1 MTSILL
7 LEDDLDLMDELSDCL
22 WAIGYTVSTANT
34 IAQAEELLAESF
46 DMLVLDINLPDGSGL
61 DLCRRMRPYIR
72 SGIVMFTGRSEREL
86 RIQGLK
92 DGADA
97 FLVKPV
103 DPEELEATLIS
114 VRRRLSSTQPAST
127 WLTAS
132 TIPVQWRLDRTRHA
146 LTGPNNKVC
155 KLSEGEALLLA
166 SLLTAPNRQATR
178 EALVAT
184 FHHLEKSLNGRH
196 IETLV
201 SRLRGKVLVEMGL
214 QLPIESVYG
223 KGYVFSDHA
232 LVI

>member
-7 LEDDLDLMDELSDCL
+7 LEDDLDLMEELSDCL
-22 WAIGYTVSTANT
+22 TALGYTVHTASTVT
-34 IAQAEELLAESF
+34 QAENLLVEAY
-46 DMLVLDINLPDGSGL
+46 DMLVLDINLPDGNGL

-72 SGIVMFTGRSEREL
+72 SGIIMFTGRSEREL

-114 VRRRLSSTQPAST
+114 VRRRLSSTKTETPWHAT
-127 WLTAS
+127 RP
-132 TIPVQWRLDRTRHA
+132 IPVQWRLDRTRHA
-146 LTGPNNKVC
+146 LTGPNSKVC

-166 SLLTAPNRQATR
+166 ALLTASNQQATR
-178 EALVAT
+178 ETLVAE
-184 FHHLEKSLNGRH
+184 FHHHDKSLNGRH

-201 SRLRGKVLVEMGL
+201 SRLRGKVLTEIGL
-214 QLPIESVYG
+214 QLPVESVYG

-232 LVI
+232 QVV